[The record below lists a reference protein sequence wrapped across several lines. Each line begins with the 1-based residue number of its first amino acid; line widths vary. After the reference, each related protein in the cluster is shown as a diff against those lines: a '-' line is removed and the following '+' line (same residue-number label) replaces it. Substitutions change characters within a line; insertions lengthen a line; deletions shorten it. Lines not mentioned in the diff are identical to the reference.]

1 LQKVKAY
8 AQKRPD
14 HSLSECLLM
23 WVIEEVG
30 RKPVSKEQQVQVAQE
45 KLKQIKAD
53 LEALGLQV
61 KTEVRVGNPY
71 LEVLDAATVFDIR
84 AIAVSSETIGS
95 IIELPIRSFAGELMR
110 RSWHPVLFFPPPP
123 S

>member
-1 LQKVKAY
+1 
-8 AQKRPD
+8 
-14 HSLSECLLM
+14 
-23 WVIEEVG
+23 
-30 RKPVSKEQQVQVAQE
+30 QE
-45 KLKQIKAD
+45 KLKPIKAD

-71 LEVLDAATVFDIR
+71 LEVLDAATVFDIS